1 MFAKAHE
8 YPRLGGKRKGEIVSG
23 NHNGTAPV
31 LKCIVS
37 ADESKRTKQEFHY
50 RELQ

>member
-23 NHNGTAPV
+23 YQKWIRTCPEMY
-31 LKCIVS
+31 IS
-37 ADESKRTKQEFHY
+37 ADESNRTKQE
-50 RELQ
+50 LIS